1 MMKGSSVALLV
12 SLIGLVGCAGRGGLP
27 FKNAVVVDHLEGN
40 YQRLAR
46 CTYQHLARQQ
56 AQLSM
61 SDLREQETVRIALTK
76 APQTHWE
83 LSFVNEDGGRAAG
96 SHVRLFPKRA
106 HPRIGSRVRG
116 IDGFKTLWADDTGVC
131 FIPRDVALE
140 MFDAAEQKAKAEAV
154 RCKAIDD
161 GVPVPDIAR
170 ATYGEK

>member
-76 APQTHWE
+76 VPQTLLGALVRQRRWRQA
-83 LSFVNEDGGRAAG
+83 DAAG
-96 SHVRLFPKRA
+96 THVGLLPERA

-131 FIPRDVALE
+131 F
-140 MFDAAEQKAKAEAV
+140 
-154 RCKAIDD
+154 
-161 GVPVPDIAR
+161 
-170 ATYGEK
+170 